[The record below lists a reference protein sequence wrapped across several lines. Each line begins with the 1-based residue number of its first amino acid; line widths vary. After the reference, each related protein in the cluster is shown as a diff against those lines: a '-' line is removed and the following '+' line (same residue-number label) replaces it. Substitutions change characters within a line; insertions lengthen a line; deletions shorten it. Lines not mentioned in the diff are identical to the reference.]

1 MPRYLCPTIPSPSL
15 EGNPLDSPNERE
27 LHIYLP
33 PGYHEQTSRRYP
45 VLYFLHGYGSGPPSV
60 PPRRRL
66 QEAVPRPLR
75 GDPGDAGCPDRLRQP
90 TSCPPLRSP
99 ESFAAVAAM
108 SLVIGCLDLLH
119 LRLVHP

>member
-33 PGYHEQTSRRYP
+33 PGYHEQTGRRYP
-45 VLYFLHGYGSGPPSV
+45 VLYFLHGYGSGPPTV

-75 GDPGDAGCPDRLRQP
+75 PLATAVSRRVVTLETLDALIGSGSLHRAHRYGARRASPPWQP
-90 TSCPPLRSP
+90 
-99 ESFAAVAAM
+99 
-108 SLVIGCLDLLH
+108 
-119 LRLVHP
+119 